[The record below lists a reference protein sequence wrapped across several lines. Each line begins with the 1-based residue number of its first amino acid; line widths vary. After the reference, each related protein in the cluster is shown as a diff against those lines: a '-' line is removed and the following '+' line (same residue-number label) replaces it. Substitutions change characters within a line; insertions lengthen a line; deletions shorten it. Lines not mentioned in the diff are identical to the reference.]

1 MWSRLCDR
9 VSHSL
14 PRVWFQIL
22 YWEYFPH
29 NLRPISNLFSS
40 TAKIQNHVLGRTLFT
55 TWITHKPGLGWL
67 WQAASTIYSSW
78 KKQKNKTYNERKK
91 KNKYCER
98 HLGDHLLSKQISL
111 TASESRLKTQF
122 LVITSHKWEQIKPQ
136 ACNPSSLKTGRKQR
150 RHHRHEN
157 S

>member
-1 MWSRLCDR
+1 MR
-9 VSHSL
+9 
-14 PRVWFQIL
+14 
-22 YWEYFPH
+22 E
-29 NLRPISNLFSS
+29 
-40 TAKIQNHVLGRTLFT
+40 
-55 TWITHKPGLGWL
+55 
-67 WQAASTIYSSW
+67 
-78 KKQKNKTYNERKK
+78 KK
-91 KNKYCER
+91 KFIYIYIYIYMR

-150 RHHRHEN
+150 CHYRHEN